1 MRTRSLRRVAGVTLV
16 ELLIAIVVVG
26 IALAAVMSVFVVTT
40 QHSAD
45 PMARVQAQILAEGYL
60 DEILLKKFY
69 DTTTSQVCPGG
80 APSHAEYVCGYNGLP
95 EAPIS
100 GYTVLVSVTPPTP
113 GTATLNGL
121 DNSSVIRVLKVDVT
135 VNGPG
140 STSITLTGYRTN
152 YECDT
157 SGNPGCVPL

>member
-1 MRTRSLRRVAGVTLV
+1 VTLV

-26 IALAAVMSVFVVTT
+26 IALAAIMSVFVVTT

-45 PMARVQAQILAEGYL
+45 PMARVQAQIVAEGYL

-69 DTTTSQVCPGG
+69 DTTTNRVCPGG
-80 APSHAEYVCGYNGLP
+80 AASHADYVCGYNGLA
-95 EAPIS
+95 EAPPGMT
-100 GYTVLVSVTPPTP
+100 GYTALVSVTSA
-113 GTATLNGL
+113 GVTLNGL

-135 VNGPG
+135 VTGPG

-152 YECDT
+152 YECNA